1 MTSSVAGPRI
11 SSKALPKAKT
21 APKKAHGYRLVSAAC
36 PNQYSFLNS
45 GKTNTSEKYAQKWMR
60 CTENCKAC
68 SQHWSTERAQFL
80 STTMRNHTPH
90 NQCFKS
96 WINWAMKFCLIYHI
110 HKTSCQ
116 LRTTSSSSLT
126 TFCTE
131 NASTAQGRKCF
142 PRVCWIPKDRFL
154 CYRNKQTCFC

>member
-68 SQHWSTERAQFL
+68 SQHWSTERAQSFTGMPNRT
-80 STTMRNHTPH
+80 SQ
-90 NQCFKS
+90 NQHFKS
-96 WINWAMKFCLIYHI
+96 WMSWATKFCLIHHI
-110 HKTSCQ
+110 HLTSCQ
-116 LRTTSSSSLT
+116 ATITSSSILT
-126 TFCTE
+126 IFCRE
-131 NASTAQGRKCF
+131 NACTISRRQKMVSKISPNTKARIFMLQE
-142 PRVCWIPKDRFL
+142 
-154 CYRNKQTCFC
+154 